1 MQQITRGEAEAVFHA
16 RVTGGFH
23 GRGPSDANRQV
34 AIRPFYPNGLHYC
47 VEDWHVLVLA
57 LVLDEELDG
66 VSNLGEAKKLFD
78 PVVMTFVLDG
88 KPLDTTREPVKA
100 FLLEFHHYAA
110 GFSQARRMAWISAGV
125 GCSGR
130 AHRNLA
136 AIRTRRSLASMSAV
150 DGWVFVRYQGARVW
164 RSVTS
169 SGWWPVVAYQQTA
182 RVWQASPN
190 GTVRST
196 AAGRRL
202 RAWPTPINCLASQM
216 ATSTD
221 QRVA

>member
-1 MQQITRGEAEAVFHA
+1 MLPGEE
-16 RVTGGFH
+16 
-23 GRGPSDANRQV
+23 GRRFSQEL
-34 AIRPFYPNGLHYC
+34 GLHPQFADLLLELTEPGPLRKRQRRL
-47 VEDWHVLVLA
+47 VINVLGPIPVDPAPERPLIHVDLTSDLSDRTRC
-57 LVLDEELDG
+57 LDHHLHR
-66 VSNLGEAKKLFD
+66 F
-78 PVVMTFVLDG
+78 
-88 KPLDTTREPVKA
+88 